1 MYKCLES
8 LRIVSIRTQEPASM
22 IGRYSLACIVTCI
35 DGEAHQTL
43 EFASSSPS
51 DLSKFG
57 EDDDLETRVDVEV

>member
-1 MYKCLES
+1 
-8 LRIVSIRTQEPASM
+8 M